1 MAECGRA
8 YRFRFPWAPLAVALL
23 RDTPPHEAAP
33 RTVLDNPASAPE

>member
-8 YRFRFPWAPLAVALL
+8 YRFRFSWTPLAVALL
-23 RDTPPHEAAP
+23 RDPPHEAAP